1 MRWKKGPKKMTPRF
15 IVVGPID
22 GFYHIAY
29 KIPGTSLYS
38 SLLQFSSQ
46 AAAEECASD
55 MNGTSDDISEEK

>member
-1 MRWKKGPKKMTPRF
+1 MTPRF
-15 IVVGPID
+15 IVVGPIS

-46 AAAEECASD
+46 AAAEECGSD
-55 MNGTSDDISEEK
+55 MNGTSDDILEEK